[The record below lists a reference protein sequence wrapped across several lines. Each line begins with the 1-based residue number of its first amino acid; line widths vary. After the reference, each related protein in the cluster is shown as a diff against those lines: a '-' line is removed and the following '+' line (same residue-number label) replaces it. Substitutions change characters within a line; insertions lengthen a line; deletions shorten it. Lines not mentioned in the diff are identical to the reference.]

1 MKRYISTCHCA
12 DREGY
17 ITVLNNGVCVGITTQ
32 FNSDG
37 AFKGNQAAWLENRFC
52 PQCGAPRKIVD
63 EEESNDDQ

>member
-17 ITVLNNGVCVGITTQ
+17 ITVLNDGICVGITTQ
-32 FNSDG
+32 FHPNG
-37 AFKGNQAAWLENRFC
+37 VFKGNQAAYVENNFC

-63 EEESNDDQ
+63 DEGQ